1 MECWCTVLIIK
12 NGFCLETTTYVIF
25 FVVVCGLLIVSF
37 KNFKRKKSLENK
49 IPNSKRPFA
58 NLSSEVNS

>member
-1 MECWCTVLIIK
+1 M
-12 NGFCLETTTYVIF
+12 YVII

-49 IPNSKRPFA
+49 IPSSNRPFA